1 LPASLVAAFIG
12 TLGSVGVAPAGEDV
26 IILGAAVS
34 LTGKYAQNGANTKNG
49 YEFAVRKINDRGGI
63 EIGGT
68 SYKLVVHYFDDESTP
83 ARGTELAERL
93 IQQDGVKYI
102 LGPYSSGLTKAILPV
117 VEKHKVPMVEA
128 NGAAREL
135 FTKGYR
141 YIFAVL
147 STSDQYLTPVIDL
160 AAEHAE
166 ELGKTPETL
175 TVALAIENDSFAQDV
190 RAGVLAD
197 IERHGMRCVIDD
209 QLPPEL
215 NDMSVT
221 LAKVKALRPDVLVI
235 SGHEKGALTA
245 ISQIK
250 ALKVYVPIL
259 AMTHC
264 DSAQIAEKLGDA
276 AEYALCA
283 QQWHRSLGYKDEVF
297 GTAEDF
303 AKEFKDAY
311 NYEAPYQSAQSAA
324 AVHVFAEAF
333 KRAQSLDPEKVRDAL
348 AATELQSFYG
358 PVKFDASGRNV
369 AKSVVLS
376 QVQGGKYVVVAPAQW
391 AAGKP
396 IIPRPPN
403 RSLLPARAKAK
414 PSAPRRRS
422 RARRGSSASRRARSI
437 A

>member
-1 LPASLVAAFIG
+1 VRPRRLLPACLAAAVIG
-12 TLGSVGVAPAGEDV
+12 TLVGLAAAAAGEDV
-26 IILGAAVS
+26 ITLGAAVS

-63 EIGGT
+63 VIGGT
-68 SYKLVVHYFDDESTP
+68 SYKLVIHYYDDESTP

-147 STSDQYLTPVIDL
+147 STSDQYLTPAIDL
-160 AAEHAE
+160 AVEQAEK
-166 ELGKTPETL
+166 LGKTPETI
-175 TVALAIENDSFAQDV
+175 TVALAMENDPFAQDV
-190 RAGVLAD
+190 RAGVLED

-221 LAKVKALRPDVLVI
+221 LTKVKALKPDVLVI
-235 SGHEKGALTA
+235 SGHEKGAITA
-245 ISQIK
+245 INQIK

-264 DSAQIAEKLGDA
+264 DSAQIAEKLGEA
-276 AEYALCA
+276 AEYAFCA
-283 QQWHRSLGYKDEVF
+283 QQWHRSLAYKDEVF

-311 NYEAPYQSAQSAA
+311 KYEAPYQAAQSAA
-324 AVHVFAEAF
+324 AVHVFADAF

-348 AATELQSFYG
+348 AATELESFYG
-358 PVKFDASGRNV
+358 PVKFDASGRNI
-369 AKSVVLS
+369 AKPVVLS
-376 QVQGGKYVVVAPAQW
+376 QVQGGKYVVVAPAKW

-396 IIPRPPN
+396 IIPRP
-403 RSLLPARAKAK
+403 RQ
-414 PSAPRRRS
+414 
-422 RARRGSSASRRARSI
+422 
-437 A
+437 